1 MRYAIIGGTG
11 VYNLESAVREGSVE
25 TPYGAVDYSVIS
37 SNGREIIFLP
47 RHGKSHG
54 IPPHKINYRGN
65 LWALKELGVEYVLS
79 TVAVGSLLPELRPGE
94 LVLLGDFIDF
104 TKGRI
109 QTFYEGAAGVAHV
122 AMAEPY
128 CPMLRERLK
137 EQAALAELELRP
149 EAVYVCTEG
158 PRFETAAEIRF
169 YRIAGGEVVG
179 MTSVPEVVLAKELG
193 LCYASVGIVTNMATG
208 MVQTE
213 AGSEEIL
220 AVVESQKS
228 RLGELFLSVLSELEA
243 DPGECSC
250 ASALMK
256 L

>member
-1 MRYAIIGGTG
+1 MRHAIIGGTG

-109 QTFYEGAAGVAHV
+109 QT
-122 AMAEPY
+122 
-128 CPMLRERLK
+128 
-137 EQAALAELELRP
+137 
-149 EAVYVCTEG
+149 
-158 PRFETAAEIRF
+158 
-169 YRIAGGEVVG
+169 
-179 MTSVPEVVLAKELG
+179 
-193 LCYASVGIVTNMATG
+193 
-208 MVQTE
+208 
-213 AGSEEIL
+213 
-220 AVVESQKS
+220 
-228 RLGELFLSVLSELEA
+228 
-243 DPGECSC
+243 
-250 ASALMK
+250 
-256 L
+256 